1 MKSSTNWL
9 TTIVGLGLY
18 LLSPATV
25 NARIWKDVTGKHET
39 DAEFISLVGDNVE
52 LKTSAGKILKLP
64 LAKLSEADRAFVKEL
79 AKTAAPDP
87 APSANK
93 NAEPVAISSD
103 IKITAEGKLSQGA
116 AFANGKQRDYTD
128 LEIIVTAIDGSAAD
142 AYAIGTLTVAPVTVD
157 GAPPLKLKKTKSEH
171 FTAIDRSKEGIFAK
185 HPKNGIKTEFD
196 FGEVPSETKSAG
208 PVKGSIKVMTGG
220 TEETVV
226 IPNLLTQ
233 RIGTINDPAIKAAGL
248 GVKLM
253 RKSQGDDIQIG
264 VQLDSKSLASFV
276 ALELIDANGVKV
288 NSTDMSMIDDNGEAE
303 FAKIIPKDDVKN
315 ASLKFIFRKGGKEM
329 EIPFDIPDVTISK

>member
-1 MKSSTNWL
+1 MKSSMNWI

-25 NARIWKDVTGKHET
+25 NARIWKDSTGKHEI
-39 DAEFISLVGDNVE
+39 DAEFISLLGDNVE

-64 LAKLSEADRAFVKEL
+64 LAKLSEADRAFANEL
-79 AKTAAPDP
+79 AKTAAPVL
-87 APSANK
+87 APTANK
-93 NAEPVAISSD
+93 NAEPVTIPSD

-116 AFANGKQRDYTD
+116 KFENGKQKDFTTLD
-128 LEIIVTAIDGSAAD
+128 IIVTALDGIAAD
-142 AYAIGTLTVAPVTVD
+142 AYATGPLTVDPVTLD
-157 GAPPLKLKKTKSEH
+157 GAPPLKLKKAMNDH
-171 FTAIDRSKEGIFAK
+171 FTPIDRSKEGFFAK
-185 HPKNGIKTEFD
+185 HPKNGIKAELD
-196 FGEVPSETKSAG
+196 FGEVPPETKSAG
-208 PVKGSIKVMTGG
+208 PVKGSIKVMAGG

-248 GVKLM
+248 GVKFM

-288 NSTDMSMIDDNGEAE
+288 DSTDMSMTDDNGEAE
-303 FAKIIPKDDVKN
+303 FAKIVPKDDVKN

-329 EIPFDIPDVTISK
+329 EIPFDIPDVKISK